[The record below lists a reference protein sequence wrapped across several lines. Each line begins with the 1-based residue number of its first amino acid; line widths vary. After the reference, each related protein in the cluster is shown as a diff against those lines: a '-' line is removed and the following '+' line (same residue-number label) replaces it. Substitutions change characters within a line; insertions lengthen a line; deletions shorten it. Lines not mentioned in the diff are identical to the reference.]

1 VKVKIGGTHED
12 DLEEHLLIN
21 LHELLVPLLDVGSL
35 LAGIGVIILGGGGVI
50 AVMLAPLDDLLE
62 NLLIDLGRTLV
73 LDRGIKMRT

>member
-21 LHELLVPLLDVGSL
+21 LHELLVPLLDVGGL

-62 NLLIDLGRTLV
+62 NLLIDLGWTLV